1 MPVAEPSVCVQPIDC
16 LLDKWDA
23 AYRNLE
29 LAETK
34 LATSKDKKRPTHRL
48 GCCGC
53 RGIHLQSST
62 TPDRVCWLCRGAH
75 DTASSIMIGKFD
87 RCLHSLP
94 GAYAL
99 THWLHRRRS
108 RRLQAAPK

>member
-1 MPVAEPSVCVQPIDC
+1 MYAQPIDC

-34 LATSKDKKRPTHRL
+34 LASSKGNKRPTHRL

-53 RGIHLQSST
+53 RGAFVRPPYLSYQSK
-62 TPDRVCWLCRGAH
+62 A
-75 DTASSIMIGKFD
+75 
-87 RCLHSLP
+87 
-94 GAYAL
+94 
-99 THWLHRRRS
+99 
-108 RRLQAAPK
+108 

>member
-1 MPVAEPSVCVQPIDC
+1 MCVQPVDC

-34 LATSKDKKRPTHRL
+34 LANTKDKKRPTHRV

-53 RGIHLQSST
+53 RGRH
-62 TPDRVCWLCRGAH
+62 
-75 DTASSIMIGKFD
+75 ASELFMY
-87 RCLHSLP
+87 L
-94 GAYAL
+94 
-99 THWLHRRRS
+99 WM
-108 RRLQAAPK
+108 